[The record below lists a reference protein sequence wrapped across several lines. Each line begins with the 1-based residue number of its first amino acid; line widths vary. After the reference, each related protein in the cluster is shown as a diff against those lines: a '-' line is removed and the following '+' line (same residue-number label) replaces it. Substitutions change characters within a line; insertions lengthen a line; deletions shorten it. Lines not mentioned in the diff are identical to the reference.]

1 MWVNSDAYHSA
12 DAKMFSDLLRPHHVD
27 LACVDKR
34 SGNVI
39 ILAKNEINIEIEPN
53 GEWRFL

>member
-1 MWVNSDAYHSA
+1 
-12 DAKMFSDLLRPHHVD
+12 MFSDLLRPHHVD
-27 LACVDKR
+27 LVCVDNR

-39 ILAKNEINIEIEPN
+39 ILAKNEINIEIELN

>member
-1 MWVNSDAYHSA
+1 
-12 DAKMFSDLLRPHHVD
+12 MFSDLLRPHHVD